1 MYYYPAGNAYMQQP
15 LSTMQPSQSLCL
27 KGRPVSSL
35 EEARA
40 AQIDFDGSLFI
51 FPDLAHNRIYTK
63 QISADGNASLN
74 AYELTSLPAVG
85 SNVDTGNFVTKEEF
99 KDAVGQLHDAL
110 SKIKGAEELELPHF
124 NF

>member
-1 MYYYPAGNAYMQQP
+1 MYYYPNNAGAAYLQQQAQP
-15 LSTMQPSQSLCL
+15 LGL

-35 EEARA
+35 EEVRA

-63 QISADGNASLN
+63 QISMDGSASLN
-74 AYELTSLPAVG
+74 AYELVQLPATN
-85 SNVDTGNFVTKEEF
+85 SNVETSNFVTKEEF
-99 KDAVGQLHDAL
+99 KDAVTQLQDAFG
-110 SKIKGAEELELPHF
+110 KIKGAENVELPHF